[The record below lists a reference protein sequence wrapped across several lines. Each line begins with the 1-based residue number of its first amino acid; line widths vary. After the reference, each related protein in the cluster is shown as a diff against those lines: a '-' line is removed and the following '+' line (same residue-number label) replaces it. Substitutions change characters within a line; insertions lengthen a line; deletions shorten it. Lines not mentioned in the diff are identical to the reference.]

1 MAEPN
6 YKVDYNDER
15 LTSVE
20 TEKSAALTDLK
31 NTYADMQTN
40 TDKYYDTAI
49 KGVDDYKKQ
58 QTDLQNQQTD
68 IAINEIE
75 ENKKRTEQDY
85 QKEQKGAYVD
95 YQKQI
100 DPYGGN
106 AEKMASMGMSGTG
119 YSESSQVS
127 MYNTYQNRVA
137 VARESFNRAIVDYD
151 NAITEA
157 RVQNSVALA
166 EIAYNALK
174 DRTELLLAQT
184 QYKNQ
189 LLADLTNQ
197 KLALEQNYWQR
208 YQDIVSQINT
218 ENSLAEQVRQHNE
231 EMAYKN
237 ASLAEEQRQF
247 NILHPQNG
255 GSIKGGNS
263 SVGGSE
269 SAKGKKQTQI
279 ENKDKENSAKVS
291 KDKQKA
297 ASEQKMM
304 KSIIDLGYGP
314 ISANKLNDLVASGKV
329 IEEEKDGNYTF
340 KNAKPTGK
348 LNASKYLKW

>member
-6 YKVDYNDER
+6 YKVNYDDKR
-15 LTSVE
+15 LTDVKSQE
-20 TEKSAALTDLK
+20 SAALSDLENK
-31 NTYADMQTN
+31 YADMQTN

-127 MYNTYQNRVA
+127 MYNAYQNRVA
-137 VARESFNRAIVDYD
+137 VARESFNRAIVDYN

-166 EIAYNALK
+166 EIAYNALTE
-174 DRTELLLAQT
+174 RTKLLLEQT

-231 EMAYKN
+231 N
-237 ASLAEEQRQF
+237 LAEEQRQF

-269 SAKGKKQTQI
+269 SAKDKKQAQI

-348 LNASKYLKW
+348 LNTSKYLKW

>member
-6 YKVDYNDER
+6 YKVNYDDKR
-15 LTSVE
+15 LTDVKSQE
-20 TEKSAALTDLK
+20 SAALSDLENK
-31 NTYADMQTN
+31 YADMQTN

-127 MYNTYQNRVA
+127 MYNAYQNRVA
-137 VARESFNRAIVDYD
+137 VARESFNRAIVDYN

-166 EIAYNALK
+166 EIAYNAL
-174 DRTELLLAQT
+174 TEH
-184 QYKNQ
+184 KNQ

-231 EMAYKN
+231 N
-237 ASLAEEQRQF
+237 LAEEQRQF

-269 SAKGKKQTQI
+269 SAKDKKQAQI

-348 LNASKYLKW
+348 LNTSKYLKW